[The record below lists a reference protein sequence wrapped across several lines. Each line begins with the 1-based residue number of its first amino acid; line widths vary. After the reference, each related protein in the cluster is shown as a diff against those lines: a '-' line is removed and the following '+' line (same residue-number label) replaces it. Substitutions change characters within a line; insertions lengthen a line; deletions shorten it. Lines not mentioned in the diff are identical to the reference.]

1 MTFLGKGKQR
11 APVSGAWRDAA
22 AAPWLRPASPREPG
36 GRAPHPAPAP
46 VAPVQPWGQKQC
58 VLDYPVWLIKGAL
71 WPSPRVPLTC
81 PSGGCAG
88 GRGCHSPCCPPSV
101 PTASR
106 PGCPQP
112 VTTHGRGPRA
122 GPFPLDPRPPSQ
134 PLGSGTAPP
143 VRGLPSAAWWSGV
156 LPSRPLLLPYAVHHR
171 SHAASPRPHA
181 SSLLSHGRAHNK
193 PLANFPLASVSWRT
207 QTDKC
212 SRLYIQRKWGG
223 GARRETRAAAL

>member
-1 MTFLGKGKQR
+1 M
-11 APVSGAWRDAA
+11 S
-22 AAPWLRPASPREPG
+22 LRGMR
-36 GRAPHPAPAP
+36 
-46 VAPVQPWGQKQC
+46 WGTR
-58 VLDYPVWLIKGAL
+58 LPLAL
-71 WPSPRVPLTC
+71 LPPFS
-81 PSGGCAG
+81 A
-88 GRGCHSPCCPPSV
+88 HS
-101 PTASR
+101 SR

-181 SSLLSHGRAHNK
+181 SSLRSRGRAHNK

-223 GARRETRAAAL
+223 GEKGNASSCTVTRPWAGTLTRPANALSNPPLSPF